1 MRTAL
6 VCWLSVLLVG
16 IQQAANAEPPY
27 LIRIPSNGGT
37 NLFSLRGVSPDGST
51 AVGSAF
57 VGGFQAYTWRQT
69 DGFGFLGDLPGGSF
83 QSEAWSSSRFGEV
96 VAGVGYGEQGF
107 EAFRWSAADGMVG
120 LGDFP
125 GGGFYSEA
133 RGVSADGSMIVG
145 SGLSENGTEAFRWT
159 ESTGMVGIGAL
170 PGPRYFSRAYAVSAD
185 NLTIVGESASAETE
199 CGNNPYCSQAFRW
212 TAAEGMVGIGELP
225 GGLTDS
231 RAAAVSAAASVIVGS
246 SASALG
252 TSEAFR
258 WTSAGGMAGLGDLP
272 GGAFLSEASAVSADG
287 EIVIGRSAIGTQPIS
302 GNPIYRAFWW
312 DAQNGMVNLASYL
325 SSVVGM
331 DIGSWRFLSATGI
344 SADGRTLVGFGEYED
359 CSVNCSYRPSYY
371 MAHIPEP
378 ASLVTAALATSCC
391 VVRRRCYSGPTHSA

>member
-1 MRTAL
+1 MRTAFL
-6 VCWLSVLLVG
+6 SWLFVLLIG
-16 IQQAANAEPPY
+16 IRQAAIAETPY
-27 LIRIPSNGGT
+27 LLRIPPNGGT

-57 VGGFQAYTWRQT
+57 VGGFQAYTWRQS
-69 DGFGFLGDLPGGSF
+69 DGFEFLGDLPGGSF
-83 QSEAWSSSRFGEV
+83 QSEAWSSSRFGAV
-96 VAGVGYGEQGF
+96 VVGVGSGDQGF

-133 RGVSADGSMIVG
+133 RGVSADGSVTVG
-145 SGLSENGTEAFRWT
+145 SGLSTSGTEAFRWT

-170 PGPRYFSRAYAVSAD
+170 PGPRFFSRAYAVSAD

-199 CGNNPYCSQAFRW
+199 CGSNPYCSQAFRW
-212 TAAEGMVGIGELP
+212 TASEGMVGIGELP

-231 RAAAVSAAASVIVGS
+231 RATAVSADGSVIVGS
-246 SASALG
+246 SASGLG

-258 WTSAGGMAGLGDLP
+258 WTSTGGMAGLGDLP
-272 GGAFLSEASAVSADG
+272 GGPFLSEASAVSADG
-287 EIVIGRSAIGTQPIS
+287 GIVVGRSAVGVQPIT
-302 GNPIYRAFWW
+302 GIPIYRAFWW
-312 DAQNGMVNLASYL
+312 DAQRGMVNLASYL

-331 DIGSWRFLSATGI
+331 DIGTWRFLSATGI
-344 SADGRTLVGFGEYED
+344 SADGRTFVGFGEYED

-371 MAHIPEP
+371 MVHIPEP
-378 ASLVTAALATSCC
+378 ASLVTLAVASLYCVHRGRRSLARLRAA
-391 VVRRRCYSGPTHSA
+391 